1 MEQRILELIVETE
14 KSNKNLKQVRDQLL
28 DVNDNL
34 EDINSGSKKAFKGVE
49 KSINNSAKATK
60 GLGKTLTS
68 VGTLFKAS
76 GIFFIAQKV
85 MEGLQ
90 SAFSENQRVVDAF
103 SIASRAATT
112 VINDFVNF
120 VINNF
125 GSVTARFKEVFEN
138 PVQSLKDFGNAIVDN
153 VIERFNSAIS
163 VLGSLASGFIKFT
176 RGDLPGAAAELKN
189 AGKEMVDVITG
200 VDGSVEKASEKVSD
214 LTKAAS
220 DYGKQVI
227 KNSKNLVFAEK
238 EAQLAEARNVGLK
251 ESFDVQA
258 ELQRQI
264 RDDTSKSIE
273 DRIAANNRLG
283 EVLKEQSDLMKEE
296 AQNVVNAAQARFNL
310 TGKLE
315 DEVALIQAKNEL
327 AAVEA
332 TVTGFVSEQLVNENA
347 LRQEKLELMNELKLI
362 GESEFERQRLE
373 AEIER
378 EEAIAKIE
386 REVSDEETKNELLAA
401 ARQRY
406 SDQIAEI
413 DQSEADAKDKA
424 RQEEIAA
431 DLAATE
437 AKIGFAKG
445 ALGALQGLAKE
456 GSASAKALAVGQTIL
471 DAYKSINAVFANA
484 AANPSTILFPGYPF
498 VQAAIAGVNAF
509 ATVKKIMAVNP
520 EKPSGGSVAAPAGR
534 SGGASVQSQA
544 PAFNVVG
551 ASPENQLA
559 SAIGD
564 REEKPVKA
572 FVVSSEV
579 SNAQALDRNIIE
591 SASIG

>member
-1 MEQRILELIVETE
+1 
-14 KSNKNLKQVRDQLL
+14 
-28 DVNDNL
+28 
-34 EDINSGSKKAFKGVE
+34 
-49 KSINNSAKATK
+49 
-60 GLGKTLTS
+60 
-68 VGTLFKAS
+68 
-76 GIFFIAQKV
+76 
-85 MEGLQ
+85 
-90 SAFSENQRVVDAF
+90 
-103 SIASRAATT
+103 
-112 VINDFVNF
+112 
-120 VINNF
+120 
-125 GSVTARFKEVFEN
+125 
-138 PVQSLKDFGNAIVDN
+138 
-153 VIERFNSAIS
+153 
-163 VLGSLASGFIKFT
+163 
-176 RGDLPGAAAELKN
+176 
-189 AGKEMVDVITG
+189 MVDVITG

-471 DAYKSINAVFANA
+471 DALPILTRRRLLPTWKPVTPRPNSSGTMFWPGNGPTGFSLIRAT
-484 AANPSTILFPGYPF
+484 NPSRLRFTVRPGS
-498 VQAAIAGVNAF
+498 A
-509 ATVKKIMAVNP
+509 
-520 EKPSGGSVAAPAGR
+520 R
-534 SGGASVQSQA
+534 SGGRFCQFRPGPRQA
-544 PAFNVVG
+544 TNP
-551 ASPENQLA
+551 SPNRSAPPRPRARSALRLA
-559 SAIGD
+559 PTRSPG
-564 REEKPVKA
+564 
-572 FVVSSEV
+572 
-579 SNAQALDRNIIE
+579 
-591 SASIG
+591 